1 MKKYIAEDID
11 NTRDKLMREMSQVG
25 QDSDELGIP
34 FITIRLLWMNTLKL
48 DLLAAKLSDYCDL
61 DSLNAALAQI

>member
-1 MKKYIAEDID
+1 LKKYIAEDID